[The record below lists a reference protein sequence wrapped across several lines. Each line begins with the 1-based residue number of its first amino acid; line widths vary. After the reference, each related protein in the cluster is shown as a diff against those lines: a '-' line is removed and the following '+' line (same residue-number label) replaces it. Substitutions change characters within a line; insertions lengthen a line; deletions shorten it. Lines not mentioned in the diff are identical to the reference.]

1 MPETQSR
8 TVVLEELWETF
19 CFPEEGSW
27 CATCQG
33 QCEEEEEDLDYSDS
47 TPDDVSSERDWGFC
61 DKDCFTERSG
71 SQVRGLEEV
80 RVRLLEDCHHSHLC
94 VSHSSQLELPV
105 YRKINSTF
113 SLAGT
118 RRSQAQGGSGTCQ
131 GDLGG
136 PLYLTTGDL
145 TWPQA

>member
-33 QCEEEEEDLDYSDS
+33 QCEEEEEEDLDYSDS

-80 RVRLLEDCHHSHLC
+80 RVRLLEDCQHSHLC

-136 PLYLTTGDL
+136 PLYLTSGDL
-145 TWPQA
+145 T